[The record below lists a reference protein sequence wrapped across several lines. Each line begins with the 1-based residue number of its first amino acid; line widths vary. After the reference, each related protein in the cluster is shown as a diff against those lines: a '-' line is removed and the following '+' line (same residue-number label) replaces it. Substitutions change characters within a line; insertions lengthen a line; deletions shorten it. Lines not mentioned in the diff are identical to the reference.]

1 MISATNRKKLLTL
14 MEPKVPRSRRTTRQS
29 ARTTGRTEERGAAV
43 LPYSIMDLHGKVALV
58 TGGSSGIGRA
68 AAMAFAARGAHVVI
82 AARGRDRGEQA
93 ARDIAAQG
101 GTAFFL
107 PADVSL
113 AAD

>member
-29 ARTTGRTEERGAAV
+29 ARTTGRTEERRATA

-68 AAMAFAARGAHVVI
+68 AALAFAVRGAKVVI
-82 AARGRDRGEQA
+82 AARGRERGEA
-93 ARDIAAQG
+93 VAREIGAVFVA
-101 GTAFFL
+101 
-107 PADVSL
+107 ADVSV
-113 AAD
+113 AANVE